1 MKDKMQI
8 AEELKTLRGDRP
20 KEEVALACGVTV
32 SAITMYE
39 AGARMPR
46 DTVKIALAD
55 YFGKSVGDL
64 FFGE

>member
-1 MKDKMQI
+1 MKTLTQI
-8 AEELKTLRGDRP
+8 GEELKTLRGDRP
-20 KEEVALACGVTV
+20 REEIALAVGVTAT
-32 SAITMYE
+32 SIANYE

>member
-55 YFGKSVGDL
+55 YFGRSVGDL

>member
-1 MKDKMQI
+1 MKPLTQI
-8 AEELKTLRGDRP
+8 GEDLRTLRGDRP
-20 KEEVALACGVTV
+20 KEEVALAVGVTV
-32 SAITMYE
+32 SAIAMYE
-39 AGARMPR
+39 SGARMPR